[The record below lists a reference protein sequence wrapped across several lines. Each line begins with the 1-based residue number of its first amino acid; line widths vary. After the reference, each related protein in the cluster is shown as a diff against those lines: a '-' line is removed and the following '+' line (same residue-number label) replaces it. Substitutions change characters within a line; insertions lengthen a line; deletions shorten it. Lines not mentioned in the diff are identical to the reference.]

1 MKGFIIT
8 NASKD
13 ERWFEHI
20 VTGFYIAIFVITFM
34 TNTFLFIV
42 FLKNKSFRDLSTYL
56 IVQMAVADVLY
67 LCVTCAII
75 VIKNLDVQLSRP
87 MCKALLYVEGVAR
100 FASSLSLMLISLE
113 RSMSVC
119 SPSMCYTIRKISGV
133 KKKVSVLMWLQYEM
147 INLLKLPL
155 LQWPTISPFLIPQ
168 AFLSVFISAV
178 ILRLGV
184 LFVACDSEKWAP
196 GYRVAVTVAT
206 YTLPLVVEL
215 TAYTISYH
223 NINRR
228 LRASAGSKQ
237 VLLFIKRSLKVFVL
251 IAVVFAVCT
260 LPASIMVI
268 LQSLRVYTPSYFVGY
283 VGDIIECVPCVTN
296 VICYLVCSPKFRME
310 IRKLL
315 SGVFLFG
322 FTAP

>member
-1 MKGFIIT
+1 M
-8 NASKD
+8 
-13 ERWFEHI
+13 
-20 VTGFYIAIFVITFM
+20 
-34 TNTFLFIV
+34 
-42 FLKNKSFRDLSTYL
+42 
-56 IVQMAVADVLY
+56 
-67 LCVTCAII
+67 
-75 VIKNLDVQLSRP
+75 
-87 MCKALLYVEGVAR
+87 
-100 FASSLSLMLISLE
+100 
-113 RSMSVC
+113 
-119 SPSMCYTIRKISGV
+119 
-133 KKKVSVLMWLQYEM
+133 
-147 INLLKLPL
+147 
-155 LQWPTISPFLIPQ
+155 
-168 AFLSVFISAV
+168 
-178 ILRLGV
+178 
-184 LFVACDSEKWAP
+184 ACDSEKWAP

-322 FTAP
+322 FTAPQLESTTSQLLVPIVKHGSFSLAFSDILRLKNVLRTFGLSFLA